1 MRHFSKNRASAPG
14 KKKTSALSY
23 VLYWTGAFAFNLWLI
38 VVLLSRGS
46 HGKIGDWIKWAF
58 TTFLGNT
65 AYIFPFIFLYGLVAI
80 LVKLNKPHKG
90 VLTLTAGILLTLGS
104 ISALIE
110 RLSTHFGPWQQAG
123 GTLGHLLDEVL
134 FTMFDD
140 AGAALFSTVIFFA
153 GIQLLFKI
161 SWQKVLKAVYTT
173 IIDDCRS
180 WLSARRELTT
190 KLKIISEKEL
200 AEGQAFDAKPIS
212 EPPPVIRAKEKNQE
226 KPPFT
231 PPEPQVVRVQ
241 PETSASAIQPAARA
255 GKPAAEKRSSTE
267 KQKLVD
273 PYYKDFKLPG
283 VDLLEPPAKQGAIGP
298 DDNEIRDARLQ
309 LETTFKSFNIDVHVS
324 GVYPGPVIT
333 RYEVTPGHGVK
344 INSIVSL
351 SNDVA
356 LRMKSAGA
364 IRVIAPI
371 PGKDAIGFEIPNN
384 TRAKVCLRELFEDS
398 VFNEARSPLTFALG
412 RYAEGKVATANLEN
426 MPHLLVA
433 GATASGK
440 SVFMQSLILSIMF
453 RNKPDEVKFLFID
466 PKRLEL
472 TFYEDIPY
480 LYDPKETPDR
490 VSVITDPK
498 DASKSLVALTRVM
511 EKRYKKFEK
520 ARVKNIASYNKWAT
534 ENGEPHEYY
543 IIVVIDELAD
553 LMLQQKNVV
562 EDAIQRLAQMARA
575 VGIHLV
581 LATQRPSV
589 DVITG
594 VIKANLPSRV
604 ALQVTSKTD
613 SRVILD
619 CPGAEALIGKGDLLY
634 LAIDA
639 QKPSRIQGA
648 YVSEDEIRRVADF
661 VKAQARPNYI
671 PLSEDEETQGT
682 GKGSSSEEM
691 LTALRLVMERK
702 RVSQDLLKAHFGS
715 SSRATNILSILEM
728 SGFIHK
734 PEGSNRWEIYFDKI
748 ESHLNSQAAA
758 AAQPLEQKEPAG
770 FKRSDENQDQEEFSR
785 NE

>member
-1 MRHFSKNRASAPG
+1 MRNFAKIRASAQG
-14 KKKTSALSY
+14 KKKASALSY
-23 VLYWTGAFAFNLWLI
+23 VLYWAGAFAFTLWFTW
-38 VVLLSRGS
+38 VLFTSGT
-46 HGKIGDWIKWAF
+46 HGFIGDPVAGAF
-58 TTFLGNT
+58 KDFLGNT
-65 AYIFPFIFLYGLVAI
+65 AYLFPFIFLYGLVAI
-80 LVKLNKPHKG
+80 LVNLKKPHKG
-90 VLTLTAGILLTLGS
+90 VLTLTAGILMILGS
-104 ISALIE
+104 MSAIIGL
-110 RLSTHFGPWQQAG
+110 LSSRFGPDHFDGGWLGYFLEQTLSKMFGGVGAG
-123 GTLGHLLDEVL
+123 
-134 FTMFDD
+134 
-140 AGAALFSTVIFFA
+140 LFSAVILFA
-153 GIQLLFKI
+153 GIQVLFKI
-161 SWQKVLKAVYTT
+161 SWQKVLKTVSSTVAA
-173 IIDDCRS
+173 DFRD
-180 WLSARRELTT
+180 WLQARRELNTR
-190 KLKIISEKEL
+190 LKNISDKEQ
-200 AEGQAFDAKPIS
+200 AEGQAFEVKPIS
-212 EPPPVIRAKEKNQE
+212 EPPPVIRAKEPAEE
-226 KPPFT
+226 KPAFT
-231 PPEPQVVRVQ
+231 APEPVVVRAQ
-241 PETSASAIQPAARA
+241 QEAPAAKTA
-255 GKPAAEKRSSTE
+255 KPAPAAKKPDPGKP
-267 KQKLVD
+267 KLAD
-273 PYYKDFKLPG
+273 PYFKDFKLPG
-283 VDLLEPPAKQGAIGP
+283 TDLLEPAAKQSAIGP
-298 DDNEIRDARLQ
+298 DDDEIRSARLQ
-309 LETTFKSFNIDVHVS
+309 LETTFKSFNVNVQVS

-333 RYEVTPGHGVK
+333 RYEVTPGVGVK

-384 TRAKVCLRELFEDS
+384 TRAKVCLRELLEDPS
-398 VFNEARSPLTFALG
+398 FNGASSPLTFALG
-412 RYAEGKVATANLEN
+412 RYAEGRVATANLEN

-440 SVFMQSLILSIMF
+440 SVFMQSLILSIIF

-480 LYDPKETPDR
+480 LYDPKESPDR

-498 DASKSLVALTRVM
+498 DAAKSLVALTRVM

-520 ARVKNIASYNKWAT
+520 ARVKNIASYNKWAL
-534 ENGEPHEYY
+534 ENSEPQEYY

-648 YVSEDEIRRVADF
+648 YVSEDEIRRVSDF
-661 VKAQARPNYI
+661 VKAQARPNYQ

-691 LTALRLVMERK
+691 LTALRLVLERK

-734 PEGSNRWEIYFDKI
+734 PEGSNRWEIFYDKI
-748 ESHLNSQAAA
+748 EKHIKDQAVSAP
-758 AAQPLEQKEPAG
+758 QPQEEEPAG
-770 FKRSDENQDQEEFSR
+770 EEFSR

>member
-1 MRHFSKNRASAPG
+1 MRNLTKNRASAQG
-14 KKKTSALSY
+14 KKKPSAFSY
-23 VLYWTGAFAFNLWLI
+23 VLYWMGAFSFNIWLI
-38 VVLLSRGS
+38 WVLLSSGS
-46 HGKIGDWIKWAF
+46 HGIVGETVYKGLHG
-58 TTFLGNT
+58 FLGHT
-65 AYIFPFIFLYGLVAI
+65 AYLFPLLLLYGLVAI
-80 LVKLNKPHKG
+80 LANVNKPHKG
-90 VLTLTAGILLTLGS
+90 VITLTVGILMILGS
-104 ISALIE
+104 MSAMLE
-110 RLSTHFGPWQQAG
+110 MARYHYYPGNPAAG
-123 GTLGHLLDEVL
+123 GWLGTFLHQVLSNMFGEV
-134 FTMFDD
+134 
-140 AGAALFSTVIFFA
+140 GAALFSIVIFFA
-153 GIQLLFKI
+153 GLQLLFKI
-161 SWQKVLKAVYTT
+161 SWRKVLKALLATAAEDYRNWV
-173 IIDDCRS
+173 
-180 WLSARRELTT
+180 SAKRELNA
-190 KLKIISEKEL
+190 KLKIISDKE
-200 AEGQAFDAKPIS
+200 QAGEPVYEAKPIP
-212 EPPPVIRAKEKNQE
+212 EPPPVIRAAEE
-226 KPPFT
+226 KPPARPVQAP
-231 PPEPQVVRVQ
+231 PPEPKIVRAQ
-241 PETSASAIQPAARA
+241 ADPAPQKQPAAKPA
-255 GKPAAEKRSSTE
+255 PGKPEKE
-267 KQKLVD
+267 KLAD

-283 VDLLEPPAKQGAIGP
+283 VELLDQPAKQDGVIGP
-298 DDNEIRDARLQ
+298 GEDEISAARLQ
-309 LETTFKSFNIDVHVS
+309 LETTFKSFNIEVHVS

-333 RYEVTPGHGVK
+333 RYEVTPAPGVK
-344 INSIVSL
+344 ISSIVSL
-351 SNDVA
+351 CNDVA
-356 LRMKSAGA
+356 LAMKSAGA

-371 PGKDAIGFEIPNN
+371 PGKSAIGFEIPNN
-384 TRAKVCLRELFEDS
+384 KRAKVCLRELLES
-398 VFNEARSPLTFALG
+398 SQFNESRAPLLFALG
-412 RYAEGKVATANLEN
+412 RYAEGAVAVANLET

-440 SVFMQSLILSIMF
+440 SVFMQSLILSLIF

-498 DASKSLVALTRVM
+498 DASKSLLALTRVM

-520 ARVKNIASYNKWAT
+520 ARVKNIASYNKWAL
-534 ENGEPHEYY
+534 ENGEPQEYY

-553 LMLQQKNVV
+553 LMLQTRNVV

-648 YVSEDEIRRVADF
+648 YVSEDEIRKVADF
-661 VKAQARPNYI
+661 VKAQARPNYL
-671 PLSEDEETQGT
+671 PLSEDEDAQGS

-691 LTALRLVMERK
+691 LAALRLVLERR

-715 SSRATNILSILEM
+715 SARATNILSILEM
-728 SGFIHK
+728 NNFIHK
-734 PEGSNRWEIYFDKI
+734 PEGSNRWEIFFDKI
-748 ESHLNSQAAA
+748 EDHLKSQPAAA
-758 AAQPLEQKEPAG
+758 PQGRPEPV
-770 FKRSDENQDQEEFSR
+770 EEEFSR

>member
-1 MRHFSKNRASAPG
+1 MSYFTKNRASAQG
-14 KKKTSALSY
+14 KKKNSAVSY
-23 VLYWTGAFAFNLWLI
+23 LYWLGAFAFSIWLI
-38 VVLLSRGS
+38 WVLFSSGPK
-46 HGKIGDWIKWAF
+46 GIVGDTVAGGF
-58 TTFLGNT
+58 MSVLGNT
-65 AYIFPFIFLYGLVAI
+65 AYLFPFIFLYGLVAI
-80 LVKLNKPHKG
+80 LLNLNKPHKG
-90 VLTLTAGILLTLGS
+90 VLTLTAGILIILGS
-104 ISALIE
+104 VSAIITL
-110 RLSTHFGPWQQAG
+110 LSSRFGPWEFAG
-123 GTLGHLLDEVL
+123 GLLGGFLEQVLYNMFGGVGAGLFALVLLL
-134 FTMFDD
+134 
-140 AGAALFSTVIFFA
+140 AGVH
-153 GIQLLFKI
+153 LLFKI
-161 SWQKVLKAVYTT
+161 SWQKVLKIVSSAVSEDYRDWVT
-173 IIDDCRS
+173 
-180 WLSARRELTT
+180 ARRELKTR
-190 KLKIISEKEL
+190 LKIISEK
-200 AEGQAFDAKPIS
+200 AKIDGPAYDAKPIS
-212 EPPPVIRAKEKNQE
+212 EPPPVTRPVETKEGKPAQQPLPQIIRAQAK
-226 KPPFT
+226 
-231 PPEPQVVRVQ
+231 
-241 PETSASAIQPAARA
+241 QPAADRKGQAPAPSGA
-255 GKPAAEKRSSTE
+255 GKQGLA
-267 KQKLVD
+267 D
-273 PYYKDFKLPG
+273 PYYKNFKLPG
-283 VDLLEPPAKQGAIGP
+283 TDLLEQPLKQGVIGP
-298 DDNEIRDARLQ
+298 DAGEIRNASLQ
-309 LETTFKSFNIDVHVS
+309 LENTFKSFKIDVHVS

-344 INSIVSL
+344 ISSIVSL

-356 LRMKSAGA
+356 LAMKSAGA

-384 TRAKVCLRELFEDS
+384 TRAKVCLRELLEDPA
-398 VFNEARSPLTFALG
+398 FNGARSPLTFALG
-412 RYAEGKVATANLEN
+412 RYAEGAVATANLEG

-440 SVFMQSLILSIMF
+440 SVFMQSLILSIIF
-453 RNKPDEVKFLFID
+453 RNRPDEVKFLFID

-480 LYDPKETPDR
+480 LYDPKEPPDR
-490 VSVITDPK
+490 VSVITNPK
-498 DASKSLVALTRVM
+498 DAAKSLVALTRVM
-511 EKRYKKFEK
+511 EKRYQKFER
-520 ARVKNIASYNKWAT
+520 ARVKNIASYNKWAA

-619 CPGAEALIGKGDLLY
+619 AAGAETLIGKGDLLY

-661 VKAQARPNYI
+661 IKAQARPNYQ
-671 PLSEDEETQGT
+671 PLSEDEENQGT

-691 LTALRLVMERK
+691 LAALRLVLERK

-748 ESHLNSQAAA
+748 EAHINSQAAA
-758 AAQPLEQKEPAG
+758 PGQPKAGEPAEAEQNG
-770 FKRSDENQDQEEFSR
+770 MIRGQLKRKSAPRDEEEFSR

>member
-1 MRHFSKNRASAPG
+1 MRDPAKNRASAQG
-14 KKKTSALSY
+14 KKKSSALSH
-23 VLYWTGAFAFNLWLI
+23 VLYWLGAFSFNIWLI
-38 VVLLSRGS
+38 WVLLSS
-46 HGKIGDWIKWAF
+46 KAHGIVGD
-58 TTFLGNT
+58 FLGNT
-65 AYIFPFIFLYGLVAI
+65 AYLFPFVFLYGLVALLI
-80 LVKLNKPHKG
+80 NLNKPHKG
-90 VLTLTAGILLTLGS
+90 VLTLTAGTLMMLGS
-104 ISALIE
+104 MSALLE
-110 RLSTHFGPWQQAG
+110 LLRNTTFHGWQAAG
-123 GTLGHLLDEVL
+123 GWLGYFLHQVL
-134 FTMFDD
+134 FRMFGELG
-140 AGAALFSTVIFFA
+140 AGLIAAVIFFA
-153 GIQLLFKI
+153 GLQLLFKI
-161 SWQKVLKAVYTT
+161 SWRKLLKTVSAAAV
-173 IIDDCRS
+173 DDYRN
-180 WLSARRELTT
+180 WLSARRELNA
-190 KLKIISEKEL
+190 KLKVIAEKE
-200 AEGQAFDAKPIS
+200 QAGTPAYEAKPIP
-212 EPPPVIRAKEKNQE
+212 EAAPVIRAQE
-226 KPPFT
+226 PKPA
-231 PPEPQVVRVQ
+231 PEPAPRPEMKIVRAQ
-241 PETSASAIQPAARA
+241 EAAPQKAAAPAP
-255 GKPAAEKRSSTE
+255 KPAAEAKADPSKE
-267 KQKLVD
+267 KLAD
-273 PYYKDFKLPG
+273 PYFKNFKLPG
-283 VDLLEPPAKQGAIGP
+283 ADLLDPPAKQDGLIGP
-298 DDNEIRDARLQ
+298 AEDEINSARLQ
-309 LETTFKSFNIDVHVS
+309 LETTFKSFNIEVHVS
-324 GVYPGPVIT
+324 GVYPGPVVT
-333 RYEVTPGHGVK
+333 RYEVTPAPGVK
-344 INSIVSL
+344 ISSIVSL
-351 SNDVA
+351 CNDVA
-356 LRMKSAGA
+356 LAMKSAGA

-371 PGKDAIGFEIPNN
+371 PGKSAIGFEIPNN
-384 TRAKVCLRELFEDS
+384 KRAKVSLRELIES
-398 VFNEARSPLTFALG
+398 SQFNEARAPLTFALG
-412 RYAEGKVATANLEN
+412 RYAEGAVAVANLET

-440 SVFMQSLILSIMF
+440 SVFMQSLILSLMF

-498 DASKSLVALTRVM
+498 DAAKSLVALTRVM
-511 EKRYKKFEK
+511 MKRYKKFEK
-520 ARVKNIASYNKWAT
+520 ARVKNIASYNKWAL
-534 ENGEPHEYY
+534 ENGEPQEYY

-553 LMLQQKNVV
+553 LMLQTRNVV

-661 VKAQARPNYI
+661 VKAQARPNYQ
-671 PLSEDEETQGT
+671 PLSEDEETAGT
-682 GKGSSSEEM
+682 GKGSSSEELM
-691 LTALRLVMERK
+691 VALRLVLERK

-728 SGFIHK
+728 NGFIHK

-748 ESHLNSQAAA
+748 ESHIKSQAAA
-758 AAQPLEQKEPAG
+758 AAQPQAGEPVILQ
-770 FKRSDENQDQEEFSR
+770 RSPADDRDQEEFSR

>member
-1 MRHFSKNRASAPG
+1 MRDFSKNRASSQG

-23 VLYWTGAFAFNLWLI
+23 ALYWAGAFAFNVWLI
-38 VVLLSRGS
+38 WALMSPGSRGVV
-46 HGKIGDWIKWAF
+46 GDTVA
-58 TTFLGNT
+58 TALTNFLGHT
-65 AYIFPFIFLYGLVAI
+65 AYLFPFIFLYGLIAL
-80 LVKLNKPHKG
+80 LVNLGKPNKG
-90 VLTLTAGILLTLGS
+90 VLTLTAGTLMVLGS
-104 ISALIE
+104 MSAVIE
-110 RLSTHFGPWQQAG
+110 LLSARFGPWVDAG
-123 GTLGHLLDEVL
+123 GWLGYALGQLLSR
-134 FTMFDD
+134 MFGAVG
-140 AGAALFSTVIFFA
+140 AGLFSAVVFFA
-153 GIQLLFKI
+153 GVQVLFKI
-161 SWQKVLKAVYTT
+161 SWRKVFKYATST
-173 IIDDCRS
+173 AMDDYRH
-180 WLSARRELTT
+180 WLSARRELSARL
-190 KLKIISEKEL
+190 KLISDKEK
-200 AEGQAFDAKPIS
+200 AEGPAYDAKPIP
-212 EPPPVIRAKEKNQE
+212 EPPPVIRSEE
-226 KPPFT
+226 KPKEAKPV
-231 PPEPQVVRVQ
+231 PAPEIKVVRTAA
-241 PETSASAIQPAARA
+241 EQPAAA
-255 GKPAAEKRSSTE
+255 VQPKPAAKPAAQAKPADDKEKLT
-267 KQKLVD
+267 D
-273 PYYKDFKLPG
+273 PYFKNFKLPG
-283 VDLLEPPAKQGAIGP
+283 TDLLEPPAKQVAIGP
-298 DDNEIRDARLQ
+298 DDAEINAARVQ
-309 LETTFKSFNIDVHVS
+309 LETTFKSFKVDVQVS

-333 RYEVTPGHGVK
+333 RYEVTPASGVK
-344 INSIVSL
+344 ISSIVSL

-356 LRMKSAGA
+356 LAMKSAGA

-371 PGKDAIGFEIPNN
+371 PGKSAIGFEIPNN
-384 TRAKVCLRELFEDS
+384 TRAKVGLRELLES
-398 VFNEARSPLTFALG
+398 STFNEARSPLTFVLG
-412 RYAEGKVATANLEN
+412 RYAEGKVAIANLES

-440 SVFMQSLILSIMF
+440 SVFMQSLILSLMF

-520 ARVKNIASYNKWAT
+520 ARVKNIASYNKWAL
-534 ENGEPHEYY
+534 ENGAPQEYY

-553 LMLQQKNVV
+553 LMLQTRNVV

-648 YVSEDEIRRVADF
+648 YVGEDEIRKVADC
-661 VKAQARPNYI
+661 VKAQARPNYQ
-671 PLSEDEETQGT
+671 PLTEDEETAGT

-691 LTALRLVMERK
+691 IAALKLVLERR

-715 SSRATNILSILEM
+715 SARATNILSILEM
-728 SGFIHK
+728 NGFIHK
-734 PEGSNRWEIYFDKI
+734 PEGSNRWEIFFDKM
-748 ESHLNSQAAA
+748 ENHLKSLAT
-758 AAQPLEQKEPAG
+758 AAQQPQGAEEPAG
-770 FKRSDENQDQEEFSR
+770 EEFSR

>member
-1 MRHFSKNRASAPG
+1 MREPVKNRASAQG
-14 KKKTSALSY
+14 KKKTSALAY
-23 VLYWTGAFAFNLWLI
+23 VLYWAGAFAFSLWFI
-38 VVLLSRGS
+38 WVIFTAGP
-46 HGKIGDWIKWAF
+46 HGFIGDLVAGGF
-58 TTFLGNT
+58 RDFLGNT

-80 LVKLNKPHKG
+80 LVNLKKPHKG
-90 VLTLTAGILLTLGS
+90 VLTLTAGILMILGS
-104 ISALIE
+104 LSAIIGLLSSRFGPEHFDGGWLGYFLEQALSKMVDPVGAGLLSALM
-110 RLSTHFGPWQQAG
+110 L
-123 GTLGHLLDEVL
+123 
-134 FTMFDD
+134 
-140 AGAALFSTVIFFA
+140 FA

-161 SWQKVLKAVYTT
+161 SWKKVLKAVSAAA
-173 IIDDCRS
+173 IDDCRS
-180 WLSARRELTT
+180 WFAARRELSARL
-190 KLKIISEKEL
+190 KLISEKEQ
-200 AEGQAFDAKPIS
+200 AEGPAYDAKPIP
-212 EPPPVIRAKEKNQE
+212 EPPPVIRTQE
-226 KPPFT
+226 KPQEPVFT
-231 PPEPQVVRVQ
+231 PPVMQVVRTQ
-241 PETSASAIQPAARA
+241 TETPVPAKAAKPQA
-255 GKPAAEKRSSTE
+255 GAEKKQASD
-267 KQKLVD
+267 KQKLAD

-283 VDLLEPPAKQGAIGP
+283 TDLLEPPSKQSAIGP
-298 DDNEIRDARLQ
+298 DDDEIRSARLQ
-309 LETTFKSFNIDVHVS
+309 LETTFKSFNVNVHVS

-333 RYEVTPGHGVK
+333 RYEVTPGVGVK

-384 TRAKVCLRELFEDS
+384 TRAKVCLRELLEDS
-398 VFNEARSPLTFALG
+398 AFNGASSPLTVALG
-412 RYAEGKVATANLEN
+412 RFAEGKVATANLEG

-440 SVFMQSLILSIMF
+440 SVFMQSLILSIIF

-480 LYDPKETPDR
+480 LYDPKESPDR

-520 ARVKNIASYNKWAT
+520 ARVKNIASYNKWAL
-534 ENGEPHEYY
+534 ENNEPQEYY

-661 VKAQARPNYI
+661 VKAQARPNYQ
-671 PLSEDEETQGT
+671 PLSEDEETAGT
-682 GKGSSSEEM
+682 GKGSSSEELM
-691 LTALRLVMERK
+691 TALRLVLERR

-728 SGFIHK
+728 NGFIHK

-748 ESHLNSQAAA
+748 ENHIKSQAATA
-758 AAQPLEQKEPAG
+758 AIQPQAEEPE
-770 FKRSDENQDQEEFSR
+770 REEFSR

>member
-1 MRHFSKNRASAPG
+1 MREPAKNRASAQG
-14 KKKTSALSY
+14 KKKTSAFSY
-23 VLYWTGAFAFNLWLI
+23 VLYWTGAFAFSLWFI
-38 VVLLSRGS
+38 WVLFTSGP
-46 HGKIGDWIKWAF
+46 HGFIGDPVAKAF
-58 TTFLGNT
+58 KDFLGNT

-80 LVKLNKPHKG
+80 LLNLKKPHKG
-90 VLTLTAGILLTLGS
+90 ALTLTAGILMILGS
-104 ISALIE
+104 LSAIIGL
-110 RLSTHFGPWQQAG
+110 LSSRFGPERFDG
-123 GTLGHLLDEVL
+123 GWLGYFLEQTLSR
-134 FTMFDD
+134 MFDPVG
-140 AGAALFSTVIFFA
+140 AGLFATVILFA
-153 GIQLLFKI
+153 GIHLLFKI
-161 SWQKVLKAVYTT
+161 SWKKVLKTVSSAAIEDY
-173 IIDDCRS
+173 RN
-180 WLSARRELTT
+180 WLSARRELNT
-190 KLKIISEKEL
+190 KLKQISEKEQ
-200 AEGQAFDAKPIS
+200 AEGPVYDVKPIS
-212 EPPPVIRAKEKNQE
+212 EPPPVIRPQE
-226 KPPFT
+226 KPVEK
-231 PPEPQVVRVQ
+231 PEPQIVRAQ
-241 PETSASAIQPAARA
+241 ADPAPGVPA
-255 GKPAAEKRSSTE
+255 KPAKQAAEKKTASD
-267 KQKLVD
+267 KPKLAD

-283 VDLLEPPAKQGAIGP
+283 TDLLEPPTKQGAIGP
-298 DDNEIRDARLQ
+298 DDDEIRGARLQ
-309 LETTFKSFNIDVHVS
+309 LETTFKSFNVDVQVS

-384 TRAKVCLRELFEDS
+384 TRAKVCLRELLEDPA
-398 VFNEARSPLTFALG
+398 FNGARSPLTFALG
-412 RYAEGKVATANLEN
+412 RYAEGKVATANLES

-440 SVFMQSLILSIMF
+440 SVFMQSLILSLMF

-498 DASKSLVALTRVM
+498 DAAKSLVALTRVM
-511 EKRYKKFEK
+511 EKRYKRFEQ
-520 ARVKNIASYNKWAT
+520 ARVKNIASYNKWAL
-534 ENGEPHEYY
+534 ENGEPQEYY
-543 IIVVIDELAD
+543 IVVVIDELAD

-661 VKAQARPNYI
+661 VKAQARPNYQ
-671 PLSEDEETQGT
+671 PLSEDEETAGT

-691 LTALRLVMERK
+691 LTALRLVLERK

-734 PEGSNRWEIYFDKI
+734 PEGSNRWEIFFDKI
-748 ESHLNSQAAA
+748 EAHINAQSAAA
-758 AAQPLEQKEPAG
+758 PQLLPQAEEPAG
-770 FKRSDENQDQEEFSR
+770 VRRKGSIQEEEEFSR

>member
-1 MRHFSKNRASAPG
+1 MRDLAKNRASSQG

-23 VLYWTGAFAFNLWLI
+23 VLYWAGSFAFNIWLI
-38 VVLLSRGS
+38 WALLSSGPRGVV
-46 HGKIGDWIKWAF
+46 GDTVAGAL
-58 TTFLGNT
+58 TAFLGNT
-65 AYIFPFIFLYGLVAI
+65 AYLFPFILLYGLVAL
-80 LVKLNKPHKG
+80 LVNLNKPHKG
-90 VLTLTAGILLTLGS
+90 ALTLTAGTLMVLGS
-104 ISALIE
+104 MSAMIE
-110 RLSTHFGPWQQAG
+110 LLSARFGPWESAG
-123 GTLGHLLDEVL
+123 GWLGYFLGQVLTKMFGGVGAGLFSGVL
-134 FTMFDD
+134 FF
-140 AGAALFSTVIFFA
+140 G

-161 SWQKVLKAVYTT
+161 SWRKVLKYASSAA
-173 IIDDCRS
+173 IDDYRNWS
-180 WLSARRELTT
+180 AARREL
-190 KLKIISEKEL
+190 KARLKIISEKEQ
-200 AEGQAFDAKPIS
+200 AEGPAYDVAPIP
-212 EPPPVIRAKEKNQE
+212 EPPPVIRAAQ
-226 KPPFT
+226 T
-231 PPEPQVVRVQ
+231 PEARPQPAPEPQVVRAQ
-241 PETSASAIQPAARA
+241 AEAPAKPQAKPAQPAAA
-255 GKPAAEKRSSTE
+255 KPAAGGKEK
-267 KQKLVD
+267 LAD
-273 PYYKDFKLPG
+273 PYFKDFKLPG
-283 VDLLEPPAKQGAIGP
+283 VDLLEPPVKQVAVGP
-298 DDNEIRDARLQ
+298 DDAEINAARLQ
-309 LETTFKSFNIDVHVS
+309 LETTFKSFNVDVHVS

-333 RYEVTPGHGVK
+333 RYEVTPAPGVK
-344 INSIVSL
+344 ISSIVSL
-351 SNDVA
+351 CNDVA
-356 LRMKSAGA
+356 LAMKSAGA

-371 PGKDAIGFEIPNN
+371 PGKSAIGFEIPNN
-384 TRAKVCLRELFEDS
+384 TRAKVCLRELIESS

-412 RYAEGKVATANLEN
+412 RYAEGKVAVANLET

-440 SVFMQSLILSIMF
+440 SVFMQSLILSLIF

-511 EKRYKKFEK
+511 EKRYKKFEQ
-520 ARVKNIASYNKWAT
+520 ARVKNIASYNKWAL
-534 ENGEPHEYY
+534 ENGQPQEYY

-553 LMLQQKNVV
+553 LMLQTRNVV

-648 YVSEDEIRRVADF
+648 YVSEDEIRKVADF
-661 VKAQARPNYI
+661 VKAQAKPNYQ
-671 PLSEDEETQGT
+671 PLAEDEETAST
-682 GKGSSSEEM
+682 GKGSSSEE
-691 LTALRLVMERK
+691 LIAALKLVLERR

-715 SSRATNILSILEM
+715 SARATNILSLLEM
-728 SGFIHK
+728 KGFIHK
-734 PEGSNRWEIYFDKI
+734 PEGSNRWEIFFDKI
-748 ESHLNSQAAA
+748 ETHVNNHAAA
-758 AAQPLEQKEPAG
+758 AIQPQQAEEPAG
-770 FKRSDENQDQEEFSR
+770 EEFSR

>member
-1 MRHFSKNRASAPG
+1 MRYFSKNRASAQG

-23 VLYWTGAFAFNLWLI
+23 VLYWAGAFAFSLWFI
-38 VVLLSRGS
+38 WVLFTSGA
-46 HGKIGDWIKWAF
+46 HGFIGDPVARVFKD
-58 TTFLGNT
+58 FLGNT
-65 AYIFPFIFLYGLVAI
+65 AYLFPFLFLYGLVAI
-80 LVKLNKPHKG
+80 LVNLKKPHKG
-90 VLTLTAGILLTLGS
+90 ALTLTAGIMMILGS
-104 ISALIE
+104 LSAIIGL
-110 RLSTHFGPWQQAG
+110 LSSRFGPERFDGGWLGYFLEQNLSKMFGGVGAG
-123 GTLGHLLDEVL
+123 LFATLLL
-134 FTMFDD
+134 
-140 AGAALFSTVIFFA
+140 FA
-153 GIQLLFKI
+153 GIHLLFKI
-161 SWQKVLKAVYTT
+161 SWQKVLKVLSSLIKEDYST
-173 IIDDCRS
+173 
-180 WLSARRELTT
+180 WLSSRREINSR
-190 KLKIISEKEL
+190 LKIISDKEQ
-200 AEGQAFDAKPIS
+200 AEGPAYDAKPIP
-212 EPPPVIRAKEKNQE
+212 EPPPVIRTPEKA
-226 KPPFT
+226 
-231 PPEPQVVRVQ
+231 PEATVVRAQ
-241 PETSASAIQPAARA
+241 PDPAPAA
-255 GKPAAEKRSSTE
+255 PAKAAKAVEKKAASD
-267 KQKLVD
+267 KQKLAD
-273 PYYKDFKLPG
+273 PYFKNFKLPG
-283 VDLLEPPAKQGAIGP
+283 TDLLELPVKQTAIGP
-298 DDNEIRDARLQ
+298 DNSEIRAASLQ
-309 LETTFKSFNIDVHVS
+309 LETTFKSFNVDVQVS

-384 TRAKVCLRELFEDS
+384 TRAKVCLRELLEDPA
-398 VFNEARSPLTFALG
+398 FNGASSPLTFALG
-412 RYAEGKVATANLEN
+412 RFAEGKVATANLEG

-440 SVFMQSLILSIMF
+440 SVFMQSLILSLIF

-480 LYDPKETPDR
+480 LYDPKESPDR

-498 DASKSLVALTRVM
+498 SAAKSLVALTRVM
-511 EKRYKKFEK
+511 EKRYKKFEQ
-520 ARVKNIASYNKWAT
+520 ARVKNIASYNKWAL
-534 ENGEPHEYY
+534 ENGEPQEYY
-543 IIVVIDELAD
+543 IVVVIDELAD

-661 VKAQARPNYI
+661 VKAQARPNYQ

-691 LTALRLVMERK
+691 LVALRLVLERK

-715 SSRATNILSILEM
+715 SSRATNILSLLEM

-734 PEGSNRWEIYFDKI
+734 PEGSNRWEIFFDKI
-748 ESHLNSQAAA
+748 EDFIKKNAGAAP
-758 AAQPLEQKEPAG
+758 QPGEPVGAKPG
-770 FKRSDENQDQEEFSR
+770 EKVREEEEFSR

>member
-1 MRHFSKNRASAPG
+1 MPYFAKNRVSATG
-14 KKKTSALSY
+14 KKKTSPLTY
-23 VLYWTGAFAFNLWLI
+23 VLYWAGAFAFSLWFI
-38 VVLLSRGS
+38 WVLFTAGP
-46 HGKIGDWIKWAF
+46 HGFIGDPVAGAF
-58 TTFLGNT
+58 KGFLGNT
-65 AYIFPFIFLYGLVAI
+65 AYLFPFIFLYGLLAI
-80 LVKLNKPHKG
+80 LANLKKPHKG
-90 VLTLTAGILLTLGS
+90 ALTLTAGILMILGS
-104 ISALIE
+104 LSALIGL
-110 RLSTHFGPWQQAG
+110 LSSRFGPEHFDGGWLGYFLEQTLSRMFGGVGAG
-123 GTLGHLLDEVL
+123 
-134 FTMFDD
+134 
-140 AGAALFSTVIFFA
+140 LFSAVIFFA
-153 GIQLLFKI
+153 GVQLLFKI
-161 SWQKVLKAVYTT
+161 SWQKALKAVSSAVSE
-173 IIDDCRS
+173 DLRN
-180 WLSARRELTT
+180 WLSARRELTS
-190 KLKIISEKEL
+190 KLKLLSEKER
-200 AEGQAFDAKPIS
+200 AEGPAYDVEPIQ
-212 EPPPVIRAKEKNQE
+212 EPPPAVRTPE
-226 KPPFT
+226 KPA
-231 PPEPQVVRVQ
+231 EPVVVRAQ
-241 PETSASAIQPAARA
+241 QENPAAQA
-255 GKPAAEKRSSTE
+255 AAKAPKPAAEKKPASGRE
-267 KQKLVD
+267 KLAD
-273 PYYKDFKLPG
+273 PYFKDFKLPG
-283 VDLLEPPAKQGAIGP
+283 TDLLEPAAKQTAIGP
-298 DDNEIRDARLQ
+298 DNAEIRAASRQ
-309 LETTFKSFNIDVHVS
+309 LETTFRSFHVDVQVA

-333 RYEVTPGHGVK
+333 RYEVTPGTGVK

-384 TRAKVCLRELFEDS
+384 TRAKVCLRELLEDPA
-398 VFNEARSPLTFALG
+398 FNGASSPLTFALG
-412 RYAEGKVATANLEN
+412 RFAEGKVATANLEG

-440 SVFMQSLILSIMF
+440 SVFMQSLILSLIF

-498 DASKSLVALTRVM
+498 DAAKSLVALTRVM
-511 EKRYKKFEK
+511 EKRYKKFER
-520 ARVKNIASYNKWAT
+520 ARVKNIASYNKWAL
-534 ENGEPHEYY
+534 ENGEPQEYY
-543 IIVVIDELAD
+543 IVVVIDELAD

-619 CPGAEALIGKGDLLY
+619 CPGAEALIGRGDLLY

-648 YVSEDEIRRVADF
+648 YVGEEEIRRVADF
-661 VKAQARPNYI
+661 VKAQARPNYQ
-671 PLSEDEETQGT
+671 PLSEDEEAQGT
-682 GKGSSSEEM
+682 GKGSSSEE
-691 LTALRLVMERK
+691 LLAALRLVLERR

-734 PEGSNRWEIYFDKI
+734 PEGSNRWEIHFDKI
-748 ESHLNSQAAA
+748 ESHIKDQAAA
-758 AAQPLEQKEPAG
+758 PQPKEEEPAG
-770 FKRSDENQDQEEFSR
+770 EEFSR

>member
-1 MRHFSKNRASAPG
+1 MREPVKNRASAQG
-14 KKKTSALSY
+14 KKKTSALAY
-23 VLYWTGAFAFNLWLI
+23 VLYWAGAFALNIWLI
-38 VVLLSRGS
+38 WVLLSSGA
-46 HGKIGDWIKWAF
+46 HGVVGDTVARAM
-58 TTFLGNT
+58 TDFLGYT
-65 AYIFPFIFLYGLVAI
+65 AYLFPFIFLYGLVAI
-80 LVKLNKPHKG
+80 LLNLNKPHKG
-90 VLTLTAGILLTLGS
+90 TITLTVGILMILGS
-104 ISALIE
+104 LATMLRLIGNRHE
-110 RLSTHFGPWQQAG
+110 GEAFWEAAG
-123 GTLGHLLDEVL
+123 GWFGGFLDQL
-134 FTMFDD
+134 IDSMF
-140 AGAALFSTVIFFA
+140 GGVGVALVSLVVFFA
-153 GIQLLFKI
+153 GVQLLFKI
-161 SWQKVLKAVYTT
+161 SWRKVLKLVS
-173 IIDDCRS
+173 DDCRN
-180 WLSARRELTT
+180 WLAARRELNTR
-190 KLKIISEKEL
+190 LKQISEKEQ
-200 AEGQAFDAKPIS
+200 AEGQIYDVKPIS
-212 EPPPVIRAKEKNQE
+212 EPPPVIRAQE
-226 KPPFT
+226 KPVEK
-231 PPEPQVVRVQ
+231 PEPQIVRAQ
-241 PETSASAIQPAARA
+241 ADPATGVPA
-255 GKPAAEKRSSTE
+255 KPAKQAAEKKTASD
-267 KQKLVD
+267 KPKLAD

-283 VDLLEPPAKQGAIGP
+283 ADLLEPPAKQGAIGP
-298 DDNEIRDARLQ
+298 DDDEIRGARLQ
-309 LETTFKSFNIDVHVS
+309 LETTFKSFNIDVQVS

-384 TRAKVCLRELFEDS
+384 TRAKVCLRELFEDPA
-398 VFNEARSPLTFALG
+398 FNGARSPLTFALG
-412 RYAEGKVATANLEN
+412 RYAEGKVATANLEG

-440 SVFMQSLILSIMF
+440 SVFMQSLILSLMF

-498 DASKSLVALTRVM
+498 DAAKSLVALTRVM
-511 EKRYKKFEK
+511 EKRYKKFER
-520 ARVKNIASYNKWAT
+520 ARVKNIASFNKWAL
-534 ENGEPHEYY
+534 ENGEPQEYY
-543 IIVVIDELAD
+543 IVVVIDELAD

-661 VKAQARPNYI
+661 VKAQARPNYQ
-671 PLSEDEETQGT
+671 PLSEDEETAGT

-691 LTALRLVMERK
+691 LTALRLVLERK

-734 PEGSNRWEIYFDKI
+734 PEGSNRWEIFFDKI
-748 ESHLNSQAAA
+748 EAHISAQAAA
-758 AAQPLEQKEPAG
+758 APQLQPQAEEPAG
-770 FKRSDENQDQEEFSR
+770 VTRKGPVREEEEFSR

>member
-1 MRHFSKNRASAPG
+1 MRNLVKNRAASQG
-14 KKKTSALSY
+14 KKKAGAFSY
-23 VLYWTGAFAFNLWLI
+23 ALYWLGAFSFNIWLAWA
-38 VVLLSRGS
+38 LLSSGPRG
-46 HGKIGDWIKWAF
+46 
-58 TTFLGNT
+58 FLGDTIAGGLHAFLGHT
-65 AYIFPFIFLYGLVAI
+65 AYLFPFILLYGLVAI
-80 LVKLNKPHKG
+80 LANVNKPHKG
-90 VLTLTAGILLTLGS
+90 ALTLTGGILLILGS
-104 ISALIE
+104 LAALIGL
-110 RLSTHFGPWQQAG
+110 LSSRFGPEHFDG
-123 GTLGHLLDEVL
+123 GWLGYFLEQTLSR
-134 FTMFDD
+134 MFGGV
-140 AGAALFSTVIFFA
+140 GAALFAAVLFFA
-153 GIQLLFKI
+153 GVQLLFKV
-161 SWQKVLKAVYTT
+161 SWRKVFKAIASTAA
-173 IIDDCRS
+173 DDYRN
-180 WLSARRELTT
+180 WLSAKRELNAR
-190 KLKIISEKEL
+190 LKIASDKERSG
-200 AEGQAFDAKPIS
+200 EAFEAKPIP
-212 EPPPVIRAKEKNQE
+212 EPPPVVINRGE
-226 KPPFT
+226 KPETAAPAQ
-231 PPEPQVVRVQ
+231 PAPAPEPKVVRAAA
-241 PETSASAIQPAARA
+241 ETAAA
-255 GKPAAEKRSSTE
+255 AKPQKPAAAKPQQAAPD
-267 KQKLVD
+267 KDKLTD
-273 PYYKDFKLPG
+273 PYFKDFKLPETS
-283 VDLLEPPAKQGAIGP
+283 LLEPPAKQSAVVGP
-298 DDNEIRDARLQ
+298 DDNEINAARLQ
-309 LETTFKSFNIDVHVS
+309 LATTFKSFDVDVHVS

-333 RYEVTPGHGVK
+333 RYEVTPAPGVK
-344 INSIVSL
+344 ISSIVSL

-356 LRMKSAGA
+356 LAMKSAGA

-371 PGKDAIGFEIPNN
+371 PGKSAIGFEIPNN
-384 TRAKVCLRELFEDS
+384 TRAKVCLRELLES
-398 VFNEARSPLTFALG
+398 SEFNAARSPLTFALG
-412 RYAEGKVATANLEN
+412 RYAEGKVAVANLES

-440 SVFMQSLILSIMF
+440 SVFMQSLILSLMF

-520 ARVKNIASYNKWAT
+520 ARVKNIASYNKWAL
-534 ENGEPHEYY
+534 ENGQPQEYY

-553 LMLQQKNVV
+553 LMLQTRNVV

-619 CPGAEALIGKGDLLY
+619 SPGAEALIGKGDLLY

-648 YVSEDEIRRVADF
+648 FVGEEEIRKVADF
-661 VKAQARPNYI
+661 VKSQARPNYQ
-671 PLSEDEETQGT
+671 PLAEDEEAAGT

-691 LTALRLVMERK
+691 LAALRLVLERR

-715 SSRATNILSILEM
+715 SARATNILSILEM
-728 SGFIHK
+728 NGFIHK
-734 PEGSNRWEIYFDKI
+734 PEGSNRWEIFFDKI
-748 ESHLNSQAAA
+748 EAHLNSHQSQ
-758 AAQPLEQKEPAG
+758 QPQENEPAT
-770 FKRSDENQDQEEFSR
+770 EEFSR

>member
-1 MRHFSKNRASAPG
+1 MPYFSKNRASAQG

-23 VLYWTGAFAFNLWLI
+23 ILYWAGAFAFSLWFI
-38 VVLLSRGS
+38 WVLFTSGP
-46 HGKIGDWIKWAF
+46 HGFVGDPVAKAF
-58 TTFLGNT
+58 RDFLGNT
-65 AYIFPFIFLYGLVAI
+65 AYLFPFIFLYGLVAI
-80 LVKLNKPHKG
+80 LVNLKKPHKG
-90 VLTLTAGILLTLGS
+90 VLTLTAGILMILGS
-104 ISALIE
+104 MATLIGL
-110 RLSTHFGPWQQAG
+110 LSSRFGPERFDG
-123 GTLGHLLDEVL
+123 GWLGYFLEQTLSK
-134 FTMFDD
+134 MFDPVG
-140 AGAALFSTVIFFA
+140 AGLFSLVILFA

-161 SWQKVLKAVYTT
+161 SWQKVFKAVSSAVME
-173 IIDDCRS
+173 DCRN
-180 WLSARRELTT
+180 WLSARRELNT
-190 KLKIISEKEL
+190 KLKNISEKER
-200 AEGQAFDAKPIS
+200 AEGPAYDAKPIM
-212 EPPPVIRAKEKNQE
+212 EPPPVIRTQVMPPE
-226 KPPFT
+226 KPE
-231 PPEPQVVRVQ
+231 PPVVRAQ
-241 PETSASAIQPAARA
+241 PETQAPAKAVKTAA
-255 GKPAAEKRSSTE
+255 GAVKKPASG
-267 KQKLVD
+267 KQKLAD
-273 PYYKDFKLPG
+273 PYFKDFKLPG
-283 VDLLEPPAKQGAIGP
+283 LDLLELPAKQSAIGP
-298 DDNEIRDARLQ
+298 DDAEIRSARLQ
-309 LETTFKSFNIDVHVS
+309 LETTFKSFNIDVQVS
-324 GVYPGPVIT
+324 GVYPGPVVT

-384 TRAKVCLRELFEDS
+384 TRAKVCLRELLEDPA
-398 VFNEARSPLTFALG
+398 FNGASSPLTFALG
-412 RYAEGKVATANLEN
+412 RYAEGKVATANLEG

-440 SVFMQSLILSIMF
+440 SVFMQSLILSLMF

-498 DASKSLVALTRVM
+498 DAAKSLVALTRVM
-511 EKRYKKFEK
+511 EKRYKKFER
-520 ARVKNIASYNKWAT
+520 ARVKNIASYNKWAL
-534 ENGEPHEYY
+534 ENGEPQEYY
-543 IIVVIDELAD
+543 IVVVIDELAD

-648 YVSEDEIRRVADF
+648 YVSEDEIRKVADF
-661 VKAQARPNYI
+661 VKAQARPNYQ

-691 LTALRLVMERK
+691 LIALRLVLERK

-715 SSRATNILSILEM
+715 SSRATNILSLLEM
-728 SGFIHK
+728 GGFIHK

-748 ESHLNSQAAA
+748 EDHIRSQAL
-758 AAQPLEQKEPAG
+758 AAQQPQAEVPAG
-770 FKRSDENQDQEEFSR
+770 VKQGETFPDQEEFSR

>member
-1 MRHFSKNRASAPG
+1 MRDFAKNRVSGQG

-23 VLYWTGAFAFNLWLI
+23 ALYWLGAFAFSLWLFW
-38 VVLLSRGS
+38 VLLSSGARGVV
-46 HGKIGDWIKWAF
+46 GDTVAGVL
-58 TTFLGNT
+58 TGFLGNT
-65 AYIFPFIFLYGLVAI
+65 AYLFPFIFLYGLIAI
-80 LVKLNKPHKG
+80 LVNLNKPHKG
-90 VLTLTAGILLTLGS
+90 ALTLTAGILMILGS
-104 ISALIE
+104 MSAIIGL
-110 RLSTHFGPWQQAG
+110 LSSHFGPERFDGGWLGYFLEQALSKMFG
-123 GTLGHLLDEVL
+123 GVGAGL
-134 FTMFDD
+134 F
-140 AGAALFSTVIFFA
+140 AGVILFA

-161 SWQKVLKAVYTT
+161 SWRKVLKYASSAA
-173 IIDDCRS
+173 IDDYRH
-180 WLSARRELTT
+180 WASARRELKA
-190 KLKIISEKEL
+190 KLKIISEKEQT
-200 AEGQAFDAKPIS
+200 EGPAYDAKPIP
-212 EPPPVIRAKEKNQE
+212 EPPPVIRQSEKALEKPAPAPAPVIVRAQQDAPAPAKAAKTAPEGAPKTEGKEKL
-226 KPPFT
+226 
-231 PPEPQVVRVQ
+231 
-241 PETSASAIQPAARA
+241 A
-255 GKPAAEKRSSTE
+255 
-267 KQKLVD
+267 D
-273 PYYKDFKLPG
+273 PYFKNFKLPG
-283 VDLLEPPAKQGAIGP
+283 VDLLDKPSQQGDIGP
-298 DDNEIRDARLQ
+298 TETEIAAAGLQ
-309 LETTFKSFNIDVHVS
+309 LETTFKSFKIDVRIS

-333 RYEVTPGHGVK
+333 RYEVTPAPGVK
-344 INSIVSL
+344 ISSIVSL

-356 LRMKSAGA
+356 LAMKSAGA

-371 PGKDAIGFEIPNN
+371 PGKSAIGFEIPNN
-384 TRAKVCLRELFEDS
+384 RRAKVCLRELLENP
-398 VFNEARSPLTFALG
+398 VFNKEGAAPLMIALG
-412 RYAEGKVATANLEN
+412 RYAEGAVAVANLET

-440 SVFMQSLILSIMF
+440 SVFMQSLILSLIF

-520 ARVKNIASYNKWAT
+520 ARVKNIASYNKWAL
-534 ENGEPHEYY
+534 ENNEPQEYY

-648 YVSEDEIRRVADF
+648 YVTEDEIRRIADF
-661 VKAQARPNYI
+661 TKAQARPNYL
-671 PLSEDEETQGT
+671 PLAEDEETQGS

-691 LTALRLVMERK
+691 VAAIRLVLERR

-715 SSRATNILSILEM
+715 SARATNILSILEM
-728 SGFIHK
+728 NGFIHK
-734 PEGSNRWEIYFDKI
+734 PEGSNRWEIYFDKM
-748 ESHLNSQAAA
+748 ESHLKSQSGSAVI
-758 AAQPLEQKEPAG
+758 QPQAEEPE
-770 FKRSDENQDQEEFSR
+770 REEFSR